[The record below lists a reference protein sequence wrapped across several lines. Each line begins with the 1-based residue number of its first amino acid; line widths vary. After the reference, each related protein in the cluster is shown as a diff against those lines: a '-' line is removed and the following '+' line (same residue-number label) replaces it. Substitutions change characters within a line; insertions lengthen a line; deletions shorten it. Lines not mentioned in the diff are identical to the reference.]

1 MAEPTQRKNF
11 SEAVDGMLLKQTI
24 ADEPYKQE
32 HDKNPEWEKLADA
45 LVASPHFS
53 RKNLTAKTAQN
64 RVNARIAAAN
74 KKNTAAKRLSGVT
87 ESHSEKD
94 QLLDELIWLSAR
106 QKDGQEEAKERANPS
121 K

>member
-32 HDKNPEWEKLADA
+32 HDKVMKQWD
-45 LVASPHFS
+45 
-53 RKNLTAKTAQN
+53 
-64 RVNARIAAAN
+64 RVLETAAN

>member
-32 HDKNPEWEKLADA
+32 HDKVMKQWDRVLE
-45 LVASPHFS
+45 SP
-53 RKNLTAKTAQN
+53 
-64 RVNARIAAAN
+64 AAAN